1 MVVAPA
7 ASAQPIKPKSASA
20 FRDSVGVVTHIVYY
34 DTAYGNW
41 NRVVARLDELGVR
54 HLREGVYANPAPRW
68 RDWNERYYR
77 AVELA
82 ASRGIR
88 FTFGLNPPG
97 VGGGLPNSAGLK
109 GAGAVTQS
117 SSPSP
122 THTGRP
128 RAAHTWFSTTWSQWP
143 CVSTTATG
151 VTSRRS
157 SVWATHASESI
168 AGSTTHALPPRS
180 SATT

>member
-1 MVVAPA
+1 M
-7 ASAQPIKPKSASA
+7 I
-20 FRDSVGVVTHIVYY
+20 I
-34 DTAYGNW
+34 
-41 NRVVARLDELGVR
+41 
-54 HLREGVYANPAPRW
+54 
-68 RDWNERYYR
+68 
-77 AVELA
+77 
-82 ASRGIR
+82 RGG
-88 FTFGLNPPG
+88 TFGPVATMHPGEWPGVAIRRNRRSPSSRTSPSWRIRSGVTPG

-109 GAGAVTQS
+109 GAGAATQS

-128 RAAHTWFSTTWSQWP
+128 RAAQTWFSTTWSQWP

-157 SVWATHASESI
+157 SVWATQASESI